1 MRFDLDKVKAT
12 VHYTPRREMHGE
24 DPEPAASLIFDLVLG
39 ADLLAMFAPTLRWS
53 LYFNP
58 NKPTNGGASPVDDAN
73 DLRYPEV
80 DGAIRWKGEIVGGE
94 ITVHHG
100 IGGKSDIRLPVT
112 KADDFRIEPRG
123 GGVFG
128 LHFRVACRP
137 DERQSGALA
146 LLDRHYA
153 ARIEAARQRA
163 ADSTDAQVAVGIAAL
178 MNPTLLKDS
187 P

>member
-1 MRFDLDKVKAT
+1 MQFDLDKVKAT

-58 NKPTNGGASPVDDAN
+58 NKPTNGGSSPVDDAN

-80 DGAIRWKGEIVGGE
+80 DGAIRWKAEIVGGE

-146 LLDRHYA
+146 MMQDNEREISFA
-153 ARIEAARQRA
+153 SPEAEPQIDDD
-163 ADSTDAQVAVGIAAL
+163 ADKPPRSTRKTPADA
-178 MNPTLLKDS
+178 TT
-187 P
+187 